1 MTVRRCIT
9 TGATTTGLA
18 DNIYTAN
25 VNFQAIT
32 DITADAED
40 PGVDVGIFSA
50 VSDYIIIG
58 HESPYYRIAV
68 TLDTPASASID
79 PTFEYLDRF
88 GTWTSFTP
96 TDGTSGFTANGTISW
111 VLQTDMRDWAPRD
124 ISENTSVHV
133 PPDSVHGTETKF
145 WMRIRRNTE
154 TLVTTPIED
163 SLFINIGNRVYLEN
177 IDFDQPMDSAFIT
190 QSDSN
195 GLVTGLNHLIGQ
207 QVYVLANTIPEGP
220 YFVSATGTI
229 TLRNPSETTDSVQV
243 GINFIPEVIPM
254 PLVVTEQSGVNIF
267 QQKLIK
273 QIFIYYYNSIGILVN
288 GQEIPTLQVG
298 SLVLDQIPIPVTG
311 FYDLT
316 PMRGWDPTAENVIT
330 QSLPLPF
337 TVIGI
342 GYIVEAS

>member
-1 MTVRRCIT
+1 
-9 TGATTTGLA
+9 
-18 DNIYTAN
+18 
-25 VNFQAIT
+25 
-32 DITADAED
+32 
-40 PGVDVGIFSA
+40 
-50 VSDYIIIG
+50 
-58 HESPYYRIAV
+58 
-68 TLDTPASASID
+68 
-79 PTFEYLDRF
+79 
-88 GTWTSFTP
+88 
-96 TDGTSGFTANGTISW
+96 
-111 VLQTDMRDWAPRD
+111 MRDWAPRD